1 MTKRA
6 MINLL
11 CSLKSPVHSSILWG
25 VQGCWEVFASNARRI
40 ITAAFNDLRKIWH
53 QIENPRVGGSI
64 PYSATISSVAKP
76 AHRVGFFVCAAFVSK
91 ASPPNLSALTTLPFA
106 SSRRSFPRDGR
117 TPYPTRFSCGNRTT
131 LERAMKDLPDSR
143 GLGRRVRS
151 MFSHNKRL
159 QYTVRVSES
168 NPALANLL
176 LEQFGGPQGELA
188 AAMRYF
194 TQAIGEEDAGRKDM
208 LMDISTEELSH
219 LEVVGCLVGMLNR
232 GAKGQL
238 AEATQSEADLFR
250 SLQGAGNDSHVTQ
263 VLYGGGPALINS
275 AGVPWSGAYVDSI
288 GDPTADLRS
297 NIAAEARAKIVYER
311 LINLTTD
318 PGVKDAL
325 TFLMTRE
332 IAHQKSFEKALY
344 AIEGHFPPGKLP
356 GDPRFTNAYMDMS
369 HGKGDARGPWN
380 EGPEW
385 TFVTGGDEQ
394 KPVDGD
400 GSAKVELSGD
410 EREAIKRLA
419 ERTASDPSIDPLT
432 GAELDR
438 HVAEETE

>member
-1 MTKRA
+1 
-6 MINLL
+6 
-11 CSLKSPVHSSILWG
+11 
-25 VQGCWEVFASNARRI
+25 
-40 ITAAFNDLRKIWH
+40 
-53 QIENPRVGGSI
+53 
-64 PYSATISSVAKP
+64 
-76 AHRVGFFVCAAFVSK
+76 
-91 ASPPNLSALTTLPFA
+91 
-106 SSRRSFPRDGR
+106 
-117 TPYPTRFSCGNRTT
+117 
-131 LERAMKDLPDSR
+131 
-143 GLGRRVRS
+143 

-194 TQAIGEEDAGRKDM
+194 TQAIGEEDPGRKDM
-208 LMDISTEELSH
+208 LLDISTEELSH

-232 GAKGQL
+232 GAKGKL
-238 AEATQSEADLFR
+238 AEATQNEADLFR

-263 VLYGGGPALINS
+263 VLFGGGPALVNS
-275 AGVPWSGAYVDSI
+275 AGVPWSGAYVDTI

-311 LINLTTD
+311 LINVTTD

-369 HGKGDARGPWN
+369 QGEGDARGPWN
-380 EGPEW
+380 EGAEW
-385 TFVTGGDEQ
+385 TFVTGGEEQ
-394 KPVDGD
+394 QSIDGD
-400 GSAKVELSGD
+400 GSATVKLSGD
-410 EREAIKRLA
+410 ESKAIRLLA
-419 ERTASDPSIDPLT
+419 ARTASATDIDPLT

-438 HVAEETE
+438 HITEEVE